1 MQRRALPTEGV
12 RLTAGYEQVLVPRES
27 ANDDHAILV
36 GWSCADGDSVKSG
49 DAICELEF
57 SKAVVEIT
65 APRDGYLF
73 HLKEVA
79 DEVAVGKAIGL
90 IAQEATRPTLTAPVA
105 RPPGST
111 KVSLKAQKLIDA
123 HGIDPAEFTGIAI
136 VKEKHVLEWMHN
148 NGDESVEAEVELIPV
163 TPQQERTATALC
175 QSTRQTPH
183 SWLTRWIDA
192 GRVDA
197 YAQSLANHHNM
208 MVSVS
213 DRLVQ
218 VVAQTA
224 GNFKKAN
231 AAWGAR
237 QIACYSKIHVGF
249 ALNQANGDLLV
260 PVIHNAGQMDLQ
272 TLVGRIRGLQKAA
285 LRHKLSPADVTGG
298 TITVTSLIGSGVHQ
312 VSPIL
317 VPGQS
322 CIVAI
327 GDRCELFGHAA
338 YALTIGFDHRVLN
351 GSEAAEFLAD
361 IADKLESLPPVP
373 ANMESASTKATDG

>member
-1 MQRRALPTEGV
+1 
-12 RLTAGYEQVLVPRES
+12 LTAAYAQVLVPRES
-27 ANDDHAILV
+27 ANDDYAILV
-36 GWSCADGDSVKSG
+36 SWSCADGDAVKSG
-49 DAICELEF
+49 DTICELEF

-73 HLKEVA
+73 HLKNVA
-79 DEVAVGKAIGL
+79 DEVAVGKPMGIVASDS
-90 IAQEATRPTLTAPVA
+90 TRPTQTAPAA

-111 KVSLKAQKLIDA
+111 KVSLKAQELIDA

-136 VKEKHVLEWMHN
+136 VKEKHVLAWLQSHGE
-148 NGDESVEAEVELIPV
+148 ESVDAEVELIPV
-163 TPQQERTATALC
+163 TPQQKRAAAALSE
-175 QSTRQTPH
+175 STRQIPH
-183 SWLTRWIDA
+183 SWLTRW
-192 GRVDA
+192 VDA
-197 YAQSLANHHNM
+197 ERIDTHVQTLARQHDM

-218 VVAQTA
+218 AVAQSA
-224 GNFKKAN
+224 GNFKKVN
-231 AAWGAR
+231 AAWSDKR
-237 QIACYSKIHVGF
+237 IACYSKIHVGF

-260 PVIHNAGQMDLQ
+260 PVIHNAGEMDLE

-285 LRHKLSPADVTGG
+285 VRHKLSPGDLTGG
-298 TITVTSLIGSGVHQ
+298 TITVTSLVGSGMHQ

-327 GDRCELFGHAA
+327 GDRCEVFGRAA

-351 GSEAAEFLAD
+351 GSEAAEFLVEL
-361 IADKLESLPPVP
+361 ADKLESPPPVAASMAS
-373 ANMESASTKATDG
+373 ANSKATDG